1 MVGIN
6 TVKCDNP
13 RLTCR
18 IENKK
23 SPTRI
28 ILDTD
33 LEIDLDAFV
42 VTDAFSHPTI
52 ILTHKQDNQKIE
64 LLKQKNVQII
74 LIDKVED
81 KFLDLDE
88 CFTKLYEHNIS
99 SIIVEGG
106 SQLLGSLLM
115 KNKINELITYVGHKL
130 IGGNQALTPIGGLG
144 FSSMQ
149 DTLNLALYDYQ
160 IFDNDIK
167 LHYLIERKEYQDVFR
182 NYFLHRH
189 H

>member
-42 VTDAFSHPTI
+42 VTDAISHPTI

-88 CFTKLYEHNIS
+88 CFTKLYEHHIS

-115 KNKINELITYVGHKL
+115 KNKINELITYVGHQL

-149 DTLNLALYDYQ
+149 DTLKLALYDYQ